1 MKEKEGNLNTQI
13 LVMDMQLVHFMQ
25 YNTTI

>member
-1 MKEKEGNLNTQI
+1 MKEKERNLNTQI
-13 LVMDMQLVHFMQ
+13 LVMDMQLVYFMQ

>member
-1 MKEKEGNLNTQI
+1 MKEKERNLNTQI

>member
-1 MKEKEGNLNTQI
+1 MKEKERNLNTQI
-13 LVMDMQLVHFMQ
+13 LVMDMQVVHFMQ

>member
-1 MKEKEGNLNTQI
+1 MKEKERNLNTQI
-13 LVMDMQLVHFMQ
+13 LAMDMQLVYFMQ